1 LRRKSIRLLISGS
14 HPALTPEMGMSWF
27 GWPAKDSAADKAAP
41 SGPQAILE
49 DLARR
54 VPQYVDDADQ
64 GKVTYPACKQ
74 TISSAADV
82 RAVWDHTRLEAMRYL
97 MMVPAREFELLADP
111 ARQSEMLEA
120 FLRQQPHDDT
130 VIDFTGS
137 TMSDIAIATFA
148 GFNWLNQ
155 CAVLAAVEREKFS
168 GTLQHFRKLVVLAQ
182 QWWATE
188 GAGPRCRQMLAN
200 GEKPPLMLY
209 LVWTDYTRLAR
220 EVAAAG
226 LSRAVE
232 RGAGS
237 ENHEALVQMTARLQQ
252 ADEPDDLLIQQS
264 PRKT

>member
-1 LRRKSIRLLISGS
+1 
-14 HPALTPEMGMSWF
+14 MGMSWF
-27 GWPAKDSAADKAAP
+27 GWLAKDQAADKAAP

-74 TISSAADV
+74 IISSAGDV
-82 RAVWDHTRLEAMRYL
+82 RAVWDHTRLEAIRYL
-97 MMVPAREFELLADP
+97 VMVPGREFVLLAEP

-137 TMSDIAIATFA
+137 TMSDIAIAIFA
-148 GFNWLNQ
+148 GFNWLNH
-155 CAVLAAVEREKFS
+155 CAVLGAAEREKFS

-188 GAGPRCRQMLAN
+188 GAGPRCRQMIEA

-209 LVWTDYTRLAR
+209 LVWTDYTRLAK

-226 LSRAVE
+226 LSRAIE

-237 ENHEALVQMTARLQQ
+237 EDHQALVQMAARLQQ

-264 PRKT
+264 ARKA

>member
-1 LRRKSIRLLISGS
+1 LRRKAIRLLIFGS
-14 HPALTPEMGMSWF
+14 HPAFTPEMAMSWF
-27 GWPAKDSAADKAAP
+27 GWLAKDQAADKAAP

-54 VPQYVDDADQ
+54 VPQYVDAADQ
-64 GKVTYPACKQ
+64 GKVAYPACKQ
-74 TISSAADV
+74 TISSADDV

-97 MMVPAREFELLADP
+97 VMVPRREFELMAEP
-111 ARQSEMLEA
+111 ARQTEMLEA

-137 TMSDIAIATFA
+137 TMSDIAIAIFA
-148 GFNWLNQ
+148 GFNWLNH
-155 CAVLAAVEREKFS
+155 CAVLAAVDREKFS

-188 GAGPRCRQMLAN
+188 GAGARCRQMLAN

-226 LSRAVE
+226 LSRAVD
-232 RGAGS
+232 RGAGP
-237 ENHEALVQMTARLQQ
+237 ENGETLVPMMARLQQ

-264 PRKT
+264 TLKA

>member
-1 LRRKSIRLLISGS
+1 
-14 HPALTPEMGMSWF
+14 
-27 GWPAKDSAADKAAP
+27 
-41 SGPQAILE
+41 
-49 DLARR
+49 
-54 VPQYVDDADQ
+54 
-64 GKVTYPACKQ
+64 
-74 TISSAADV
+74 
-82 RAVWDHTRLEAMRYL
+82 
-97 MMVPAREFELLADP
+97 
-111 ARQSEMLEA
+111 MLEA

-148 GFNWLNQ
+148 GFNWLNH

-188 GAGPRCRQMLAN
+188 GAGARCRQMLAN

-220 EVAAAG
+220 EVAAAV
-226 LSRAVE
+226 LSRAIE

-237 ENHEALVQMTARLQQ
+237 ENQEALVQMMARLQQ
-252 ADEPDDLLIQQS
+252 AVEPDDLLIRQS
-264 PRKT
+264 PLKA

>member
-1 LRRKSIRLLISGS
+1 M
-14 HPALTPEMGMSWF
+14 AMGWF
-27 GWPAKDSAADKAAP
+27 GWLAKEQAADKAAP
-41 SGPQAILE
+41 SGPQAMLE

-74 TISSAADV
+74 TISSVNDV
-82 RAVWDHTRLEAMRYL
+82 RAIWDRTRLEAMRYL
-97 MMVPAREFELLADP
+97 VMVPAREFELLAEP

-148 GFNWLNQ
+148 GFNWLNH

-188 GAGPRCRQMLAN
+188 GAAARCRQMLAD

-226 LSRAVE
+226 LSRAIE
-232 RGAGS
+232 RGAAPADLD
-237 ENHEALVQMTARLQQ
+237 ALVQTLARLQQ
-252 ADEPDDLLIQQS
+252 ADDPGDL
-264 PRKT
+264 

>member
-1 LRRKSIRLLISGS
+1 
-14 HPALTPEMGMSWF
+14 MGMSWF
-27 GWPAKDSAADKAAP
+27 GWLAKDQAAEKVAP
-41 SGPQAILE
+41 PGPQAILE

-64 GKVTYPACKQ
+64 GKLTYPACKQ
-74 TISSAADV
+74 IVSNASDV

-97 MMVPAREFELLADP
+97 MMVPGREFVHLAEP

-137 TMSDIAIATFA
+137 TMSNIAIATFA
-148 GFNWLNQ
+148 GFNWLNH
-155 CAVLAAVEREKFS
+155 CAILAAAEREKFS

-188 GAGPRCRQMLAN
+188 GAGPRCRQMIEA

-209 LVWTDYTRLAR
+209 LVWTDYTRLAK
-220 EVAAAG
+220 EVAVAG
-226 LSRAVE
+226 LSHAIE
-232 RGAGS
+232 RGAAPADLD
-237 ENHEALVQMTARLQQ
+237 ALMQTMARLQQ
-252 ADEPDDLLIQQS
+252 AGEPADLAN
-264 PRKT
+264 

>member
-1 LRRKSIRLLISGS
+1 
-14 HPALTPEMGMSWF
+14 MGMSWF
-27 GWPAKDSAADKAAP
+27 GWLAKDQAADAVAP

-54 VPQYVDDADQ
+54 VPQYVDAADQ
-64 GKVTYPACKQ
+64 GKVAYPACKQ
-74 TISSAADV
+74 IISSAGDV

-97 MMVPAREFELLADP
+97 TMLPGREFVLLAEP
-111 ARQSEMLEA
+111 SRQAEMLEA

-148 GFNWLNQ
+148 GFNWLNH

-188 GAGPRCRQMLAN
+188 GAGQRCRQMIEA

-209 LVWTDYTRLAR
+209 LVWTDYTRLAK
-220 EVAAAG
+220 EIAAAG
-226 LSRAVE
+226 LGHAIE
-232 RGAGS
+232 RGATPADLD
-237 ENHEALVQMTARLQQ
+237 ALMQTMARLQQ
-252 ADEPDDLLIQQS
+252 AGEPDGLAG
-264 PRKT
+264 